1 MITDI
6 KLKAAK
12 PKERDYRISDG
23 QGLTLMVRKNGSK
36 LWQFRYQFEGKPK
49 TASLGPYPLISL
61 AEAREK
67 RDELRK
73 GLLNDIDPVQ
83 AKRLARAQR
92 EAEVEHVFKKIAL
105 RWHEHWAKARTERH
119 AGYVLRRLESDV
131 FPEIGEF
138 PISGLK
144 AIDVVRVI
152 KKIEARGALDIA
164 KRAFQTIGQV
174 CRYAVAHGLAERDV
188 TSDIRPSDVLS
199 SRRAKNFARIDAKDL
214 PELLQKTEAYQ
225 GYPATRLAMNLLALT
240 FVRTSEL
247 INARWEEFDLTKAQ
261 WRIPAERMKMRSP
274 HIVPLSR
281 QAIEVLQILHQISGH
296 RKILFS
302 GERDHSKPMSSGTI
316 LAALDRMGFR
326 GRMTG
331 HGWRGLASTIL
342 HEEGFD
348 HAHIELQLA
357 HQERDRVSASYNH
370 ALYLKQ
376 RAEMMQ
382 WWADYLDRARGT
394 KIEEGRKAA

>member
-73 GLLNDIDPVQ
+73 GLLNDIDPVK

-138 PISGLK
+138 PIAGLK

-214 PELLQKTEAYQ
+214 PE
-225 GYPATRLAMNLLALT
+225 PANSLT
-240 FVRTSEL
+240 PAGRSLTSP
-247 INARWEEFDLTKAQ
+247 K
-261 WRIPAERMKMRSP
+261 P
-274 HIVPLSR
+274 
-281 QAIEVLQILHQISGH
+281 SG
-296 RKILFS
+296 
-302 GERDHSKPMSSGTI
+302 
-316 LAALDRMGFR
+316 GFR
-326 GRMTG
+326 
-331 HGWRGLASTIL
+331 L
-342 HEEGFD
+342 
-348 HAHIELQLA
+348 
-357 HQERDRVSASYNH
+357 SA
-370 ALYLKQ
+370 
-376 RAEMMQ
+376 
-382 WWADYLDRARGT
+382 
-394 KIEEGRKAA
+394 

>member
-6 KLKAAK
+6 KIKAAK
-12 PKERDYRISDG
+12 SREKDYRITDG
-23 QGLTLMVRKNGSK
+23 HGLCILIRKNGSK
-36 LWQFRYQFEGKPK
+36 LWQLRYQFDGKPK
-49 TASLGPYPLISL
+49 TASLGPYPLITL

-67 RDELRK
+67 RDHLRK
-73 GLLNDIDPVQ
+73 DLLNDIDPVQ
-83 AKRLARAQR
+83 AKRIERAQR

-119 AGYVLRRLESDV
+119 AGYVLRRLEMDI
-131 FPEIGEF
+131 FPDIGEF
-138 PISGLK
+138 PMTTLK
-144 AIDVVRVI
+144 ALDVVRVI
-152 KKIEARGALDIA
+152 KKIEARGALDIS
-164 KRAFQTIGQV
+164 KRAFQTIGQI
-174 CRYAVAHGLAERDV
+174 CRYAVAHGVAERDI
-188 TSDIRPSDVLS
+188 TSDIRPSDVLA
-199 SRRAKNFARIDAKDL
+199 SRRSKNYARIDAKDL

-225 GYPATRLAMNLLALT
+225 GYPATRLSMNLMALT
-240 FVRTSEL
+240 FVRTGEL
-247 INARWEEFDLTKAQ
+247 INARWEEFDFEKSQ
-261 WRIPAERMKMRSP
+261 WRIPAERMKMRTP

-281 QAIEVLQILHQISGH
+281 QAIEVLQILHRISGH
-296 RKILFS
+296 RKILFP
-302 GERDHSKPMSSGTI
+302 GERDHSKPMSNCTI

-342 HEEGFD
+342 HEEGFE
-348 HAHIELQLA
+348 HMHIELQLA

-382 WWADYLDRARGT
+382 WWADYLDRARAT
-394 KIEEGRKAA
+394 KIEGVKKAA